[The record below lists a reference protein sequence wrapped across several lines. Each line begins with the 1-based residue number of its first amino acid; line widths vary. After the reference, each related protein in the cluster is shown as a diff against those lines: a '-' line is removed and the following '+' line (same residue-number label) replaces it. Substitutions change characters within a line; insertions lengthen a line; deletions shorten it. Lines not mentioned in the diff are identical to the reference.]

1 MEITVINHPL
11 AAARLSIMRDAR
23 SDTTTFR
30 AALADLGAML
40 IYEASRGLEVE
51 SFECVTPVATAEG
64 QRLAQPPIIVPVI
77 RAGLGMIDPALS
89 MIPDAQV
96 GFIGLARDEVTHEPV
111 PYLEA
116 LPQDLSGQPVF
127 LVDPMLATG
136 GSLVHSIRLLRER
149 GADDI
154 TCICMVSAR
163 PGVAKLE
170 ALGGPLRLVTA
181 AIDPNSTTTRTS
193 CRGWAMR
200 AIGCTGRATSTCST
214 LVSLLGTAAGG
225 CHDNRGEKWLM
236 FCRSRTGRATGM
248 CSP

>member
-1 MEITVINHPL
+1 MPVLDGAAGRKVPSPRQPGVSMRGMEITVINHPL

-181 AIDPNSTTTRTS
+181 AIDPELNDDAYIVP
-193 CRGWAMR
+193 G
-200 AIGCTGRATSTCST
+200 
-214 LVSLLGTAAGG
+214 LGDAGDRLYG
-225 CHDNRGEKWLM
+225 PRNIDL
-236 FCRSRTGRATGM
+236 
-248 CSP
+248 